1 MYLSVEEYKRIKEE
15 LYRRMIRGELT
26 EEEKR
31 QKEETEKAA
40 KRFDIVWEL

>member
-1 MYLSVEEYKRIKEE
+1 MYISYKEYKSIKEE
-15 LYRRMIRGELT
+15 LYRRMRGELT
-26 EEEKR
+26 EEEKK